1 MRLIDAD
8 KLIEVFEE
16 QDHYLW
22 KLPDKENPH
31 KRAKQGQLNWCIN
44 KTHEQPTVLNSMKL
58 NIDSIES
65 ALLWVIYEQCVYGNK
80 AYAKLL
86 IHGQE
91 AFDALNLKD
100 ECDMS
105 EIEERL
111 FKKGNLPHY

>member
-44 KTHEQPTVLNSMKL
+44 TVRDQKT
-58 NIDSIES
+58 
-65 ALLWVIYEQCVYGNK
+65 CK
-80 AYAKLL
+80 AE
-86 IHGQE
+86 GGV
-91 AFDALNLKD
+91 NV
-100 ECDMS
+100 
-105 EIEERL
+105 
-111 FKKGNLPHY
+111 